1 MARRERLRRIKNG
14 AHASPAAPPG
24 YPELGLM
31 GKNGVAASC
40 DFTVVR
46 QALGH
51 WPIFFAI

>member
-1 MARRERLRRIKNG
+1 MAGRERSQRIQNG

-40 DFTVVR
+40 DFTVVL

-51 WPIFFAI
+51 WPIFFAM